1 MEVLKFGGTS
11 LADAQRI
18 LQVAELISKRQEDSR
33 LGIVVSAMAGVTNFL
48 AKAIDSA
55 LAGEAIEPRC
65 SEFLST
71 HIAAVE
77 TLASELGNLE
87 PKPLINLCHNVAQ
100 KLEQYLQGVQLLGE
114 CSARIYASIIILGER
129 ISVEILEHVLAAQ
142 NISVKRIASEDNII
156 TCDSYT
162 NAKPLYE
169 ETYSRFARHID
180 SPERVLLM
188 AGFIAGG
195 LDGRITTLGRNGSD
209 YSAALMAVGLKANV
223 LEIWTDVD
231 GIYST
236 DPNVVS
242 DAILLDAMS
251 YEEAM
256 ELSFFGA
263 KVLHPKTI
271 APIAAHQIP
280 TRIKNTLNPG
290 APGTFIHQDTPQSNA
305 LVKGISLLDNVAML
319 SISGSGMKGI
329 PGIATRIFSA
339 ISRKEI
345 SLILITQ
352 SSSEYTIGF
361 CVAREDAERAHQ
373 ALTNELQLELDAQ
386 LIKSIECRVDL
397 SVISVVGDGMRT
409 KRGVAGKF
417 FSALASIDVNV
428 VAISQGAAE
437 RSISA
442 VVENKDAVPAVLISH
457 QFFFNTCQDI
467 HVFIFGVGTVGS
479 RLLEQI
485 QGQQHELLSQKINI
499 KVCAIANS
507 KKAVLNENGIE
518 LSDWQQALAE
528 AEDVSSIEAL
538 IQFQKDQRLLNAIF
552 VDCTSSEQV
561 SLSYNKIFAAG
572 MHIATPNKK
581 ANTDSDKYYHDIR
594 LTANERGR
602 KFLYETNVGA
612 GLPVID
618 TLQNLIKSGD
628 KLLAFEGIL
637 SGSLSYVFGL
647 LDDGLSFSQAVKNA
661 MENGFTEPDP
671 RDDLSGMDV
680 ARKLLILFRE
690 SGYHAEIN
698 DVKIEPI
705 LPASF
710 GDPHWDVTTF
720 VQKLSEVDEH
730 FSQLQ
735 ANAQKEGKTLRCVG
749 EIKDGICQVST
760 KAVDSSNPLFHIRD
774 GENALAFT
782 TVRYNPVPL
791 VIRGYGAGADV
802 TAAGVFADILRTV
815 SWNPTSATARAQH
828 EH

>member
-18 LQVAELISKRQEDSR
+18 LQVAELILARQQKAR
-33 LGIVVSAMAGVTNFL
+33 LGVVVSAMAGVTNFL
-48 AKAIDSA
+48 AQTIDSA
-55 LAGEAIEPRC
+55 LAGEPIEKRC
-65 SEFLST
+65 AEFLST
-71 HIAAVE
+71 HTQTIESLTAALSDFDAKKLLDSSHRIAA
-77 TLASELGNLE
+77 
-87 PKPLINLCHNVAQ
+87 Q
-100 KLEQYLQGVQLLGE
+100 LEQYLRGVQLLGE
-114 CSARIYASIIILGER
+114 CSPRIYAAIIILGER
-129 ISVEILEHVLAAQ
+129 LSVEILEQVLHSLKVQ
-142 NISVKRIASEDNII
+142 VKRINSEETII
-156 TCDSYT
+156 TGDNYT

-169 ETYSRFARHID
+169 ETYKRFARYL
-180 SPERVLLM
+180 SNKEQVLLM

-195 LDGRITTLGRNGSD
+195 QDGRITTLGRNGSD
-209 YSAALMAVGLKANV
+209 YSAALMAVGLDAQV

-242 DAILLDAMS
+242 DAILLDSMS

-280 TRIKNTLNPG
+280 TRIKNTLNPD
-290 APGTFIHQDTPQSNA
+290 APGTFIHQDAAQSDA
-305 LVKGISLLDNVAML
+305 LVKGVSFLDNVAML

-361 CVAREDAERAHQ
+361 CVASEDANRAHL
-373 ALTNELQLELDAQ
+373 ALTDELQLELDAQ
-386 LIKSIECRVDL
+386 LIKTIECRDQL
-397 SVISVVGDGMRT
+397 SVVSVVGDGMRT

-442 VVENKDAVPAVLISH
+442 VVDKKDAVPAVLISH

-467 HVFIFGVGTVGS
+467 NVFVFGVGTVGS
-479 RLLEQI
+479 RLLDQI
-485 QGQQHELLSQKINI
+485 LGQQAELLNQKIQI

-507 KKAVLNENGIE
+507 KQVLLNENGIN
-518 LSDWQQALAE
+518 LNNWQEALANSTGK
-528 AEDVSSIEAL
+528 SSIDSL
-538 IQFQKDQRLLNAIF
+538 IEFQKEQRLLNAIF

-561 SLSYNKIFAAG
+561 SLSYNKIFSAG

-594 LTANERGR
+594 LIANERGR

-618 TLQNLIKSGD
+618 TLQNLVKSGD

-690 SGYHAEIN
+690 SGYHAEIE
-698 DVKIEPI
+698 DVIIEPI
-705 LPASF
+705 LPESF
-710 GDPHWDVTTF
+710 GDSAWDVKTF
-720 VQKLSEVDEH
+720 MAHLPEVDAH
-730 FSQLQ
+730 FADLQ
-735 ANAQKEGKTLRCVG
+735 EQARQEGKTLRCIG
-749 EIKDGICQVST
+749 EINNGICQVST
-760 KAVDSSNPLFHIRD
+760 KAIDSSNPLFHIRD

-782 TVRYNPVPL
+782 TARYNPVPL

-815 SWNPTSATARAQH
+815 SWNPTKHGSRAPNDS
-828 EH
+828 